1 MLRTGTRRALNADVN
16 LYLADDLL
24 VKMDRATMAHS
35 LEARS
40 PFLDHVLMEYV
51 ASLPPSFKLS
61 GSQKK
66 RVLKAACEACYQT
79 PSWTAQDGLLCA
91 NSNVVP

>member
-1 MLRTGTRRALNADVN
+1 MLIQKGCSSASLRQATLKTGPIAALNADVN

-40 PFLDHVLMEYV
+40 PFLDHVL
-51 ASLPPSFKLS
+51 
-61 GSQKK
+61 
-66 RVLKAACEACYQT
+66 
-79 PSWTAQDGLLCA
+79 DGIRGHPA
-91 NSNVVP
+91 V